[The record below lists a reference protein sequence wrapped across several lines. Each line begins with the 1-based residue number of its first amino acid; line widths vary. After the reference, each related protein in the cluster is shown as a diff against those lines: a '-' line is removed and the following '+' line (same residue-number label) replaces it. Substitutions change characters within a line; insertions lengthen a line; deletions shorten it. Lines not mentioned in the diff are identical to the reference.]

1 MWMLF
6 MRAPR
11 PDAPDW
17 LGRRWFA
24 AVDALIWP
32 ALGAWLLAR
41 VPGHGGV
48 VVPLLTAVF
57 VLVGA
62 RRVFTALFENRRYHF
77 TTLRWGRPLLWL
89 LALGFVM
96 KSVLR
101 G

>member
-32 ALGAWLLAR
+32 ALGASLLAR

-57 VLVGA
+57 VLVGV
-62 RRVFTALFENRRYHF
+62 RRVFTALFDNRRYHF
-77 TTLRWGRPLLWL
+77 TTLRWGRPVAWL
-89 LALGFVM
+89 IALGA
-96 KSVLR
+96 VLKLLMP